1 MATFALVVEERGP
14 YKMRSVPR
22 RWMVR
27 VAPFVLLV
35 GSGAF
40 AANDKDGAQADL
52 PFAKQA
58 NLSPQETLTQS
69 KEYQTK
75 MLDTQKRIV
84 ELQDVAKKQKDIIK
98 LNCVNDKLL
107 QVKGHLAVNDQAMT
121 SLNEAIAKNDD
132 GARQHEFTRVT
143 ILYQKVTVLG
153 TEAENCIGED
163 LSYVGQSRVDIE
175 IDPSIPQ
182 VDVTDPGY
190 PQLDTTRP
198 PLASSLL

>member
-1 MATFALVVEERGP
+1 
-14 YKMRSVPR
+14 
-22 RWMVR
+22 MVR
-27 VAPFVLLV
+27 IAPFVLLV

-69 KEYQTK
+69 KEYQAK